1 MEGAMSDSVVDE
13 LCAMNMNRRAGHV
26 SPHKAVMML
35 AVIDLVA
42 AGDAKDNRFVYGPE
56 LLEHFRRY
64 FDIVKTPEDKFSPV
78 LPFFF
83 LRSEPFWHHKP
94 VAGQEAVCA
103 AISDPGGARKLQSIV
118 EYAFVDDTL
127 FARLQSSAGRQEV
140 REALI
145 CKYFPSKYDEL
156 MRLADQEEGAGLY
169 SQVLRGERKE
179 CGRVKEDV
187 RDLAF
192 ARVVKQAYHFQCAA
206 CGLRIVFD
214 GASLVD
220 AAHIIP
226 FYESHDDD
234 PCNGLSLCKNHH
246 WAMDQELIFPCSD
259 NLWHVHNGIDDR
271 IDVQRALINLHK
283 KPLIAPV
290 EQRFRPKQAALLWR
304 ENRMMVL

>member
-1 MEGAMSDSVVDE
+1 MSVIDQ
-13 LCAMNMNRRAGHV
+13 LCSMRMNIRGGHV

-42 AGDAKDNRFVYGPE
+42 SGGAKQNRVVYGLE

-64 FDIVKTPEDKFSPV
+64 FDVVKTPADSFTPI

-94 VAGQEAVCA
+94 VAGQESVCT
-103 AISDPGGARKLQSIV
+103 AISDPGGARILQSIV
-118 EYAFVDDTL
+118 EYAFLDDAL
-127 FARLQSSAGRQEV
+127 FSRLQEPAGRQEV

-145 CKYFPSKYDEL
+145 CKYFPVHHDEL
-156 MRLADQEEGAGLY
+156 IKLAAQEEGAGLY
-169 SQVLRGERKE
+169 AQVLRGERKE
-179 CGRVKEDV
+179 VGRVKEDA

-192 ARVVKQAYHFQCAA
+192 SRVVKQAYHFQCAA

-220 AAHIIP
+220 AAHIVP
-226 FYESHDDD
+226 FNESHDDD

-271 IDVQRALINLHK
+271 IDGQRALIDLQG
-283 KPLIAPV
+283 KPLIAPTERRFSPKPAALNWR
-290 EQRFRPKQAALLWR
+290 EQRFRALPGTGH
-304 ENRMMVL
+304 

>member
-1 MEGAMSDSVVDE
+1 MRKNMIDQ
-13 LCAMNMNRRAGHV
+13 LCSMNMNKKAGHV

-42 AGDAKDNRFVYGPE
+42 AGGAKQNRFVYGPE

-64 FDIVKTPEDKFSPV
+64 FDVVKTPVDSFSPL

-83 LRSEPFWHHKP
+83 LRSEPFWHHQP
-94 VAGQEAVCA
+94 VPGQEAVCA
-103 AISDPGGARKLQSIV
+103 AISEPGGARKLQSIV
-118 EYAFVDDTL
+118 EYAFLDDAL
-127 FARLQSSAGRQEV
+127 FARLQDAAGREEA

-145 CKYFPSKYDEL
+145 CKYSPSHHDEL
-156 MRLADQEEGAGLY
+156 MRLAAQEEGAGLY
-169 SQVLRGERKE
+169 AQVLRGERKAS
-179 CGRVKEDV
+179 GRVKEDV

-226 FYESHDDD
+226 FAESHDDD

-259 NLWHVHNGIDDR
+259 NCWHVHKGIDDR
-271 IDVQRALINLHK
+271 IDGQRALIDLHQR
-283 KPLIAPV
+283 PLIAPV
-290 EQRFRPKQAALLWR
+290 ELRFSPKPSALTWR
-304 ENRMMVL
+304 EQRLKVAR